1 MRRAFANAWLAL
13 VAAVSAPAAAQDVP
27 PGEVAVPEPA
37 PPPPSPEPPPPP
49 PPLQVAGPQPEP
61 QPEPPPAKVAAPE
74 EGGPAILSPRL
85 TGGLIAIDGRQPGGF
100 GRWELEAILVY
111 EPDEAGPILA
121 VWDALEFWGAPGAG
135 GFAIPYM
142 VSGGYQ
148 SPALLL
154 SAGLGFNLFTYDR
167 EDGEGGAG
175 ILSPRAC
182 ARLGVRLG
190 MFYAGIEAE
199 GQRRWRWNLA
209 DRWMAQVGLAIGVAP
224 VVR

>member
-1 MRRAFANAWLAL
+1 MRRALAIAWVAL
-13 VAAVSAPAAAQDVP
+13 VAAVSAPAAAQEAL
-27 PGEVAVPEPA
+27 PGEVAVPVPG
-37 PPPPSPEPPPPP
+37 PPPPEP
-49 PPLQVAGPQPEP
+49 PPLQVAGPPPGPPP
-61 QPEPPPAKVAAPE
+61 QPEPPPAQVAAPE
-74 EGGPAILSPRL
+74 QGGPAILSPRF
-85 TGGLIAIDGRQPGGF
+85 TGGLIAIDGRKPGGF
-100 GRWELEAILVY
+100 GRFELEAILMY
-111 EPDEAGPILA
+111 EPDEAGPILS

-142 VSGGYQ
+142 VSGGFQ